1 MNIRHRPARFFER
14 GPAVGGQ
21 EWVIGDPAGSE
32 IKMPET
38 ARRNLTPRIARMLRE
53 LEGPAAAMM
62 VPGDAMEAKRARRKR
77 GPVLPPPL
85 AMPAGARR

>member
-1 MNIRHRPARFFER
+1 
-14 GPAVGGQ
+14 
-21 EWVIGDPAGSE
+21 
-32 IKMPET
+32 MPET

-62 VPGDAMEAKRARRKR
+62 VLGDAIEAKLARRKR
-77 GPVLPPPL
+77 GPALPPL